1 MNHRLVLI
9 LLGLGAS
16 AGALAAAPPSAAD
29 PAARAASA
37 EVQNAE
43 PAVAAPQA
51 PVTTKPAARP
61 AKGAAGAGKNGSGTA
76 QDRIE
81 LETTQ
86 ITGNRELPKVM
97 VIVPWKHADIGDLAG
112 RPTNSLVDEAL
123 RPVDRDAFRR
133 ELAYFDAI
141 SSDHP
146 RSETAVTA
154 PRRDGG
160 PEK

>member
-1 MNHRLVLI
+1 MNHRLILI

-16 AGALAAAPPSAAD
+16 AGALAAAPPTAAD

-37 EVQNAE
+37 DVQNAE
-43 PAVAAPQA
+43 PAVAAPAA
-51 PVTTKPAARP
+51 PAKPAART
-61 AKGAAGAGKNGSGTA
+61 AKAAPGAAKAGSGTA

-112 RPTNSLVDEAL
+112 RPANSLVDEAL

-141 SSDHP
+141 SSDRP
-146 RSETAVTA
+146 RSETPVTA